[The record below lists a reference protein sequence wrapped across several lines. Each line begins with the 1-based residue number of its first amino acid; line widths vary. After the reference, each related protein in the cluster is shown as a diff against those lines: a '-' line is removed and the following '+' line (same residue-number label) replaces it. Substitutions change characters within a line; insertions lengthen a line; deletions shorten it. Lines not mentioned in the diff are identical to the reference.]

1 MLKDQPCLKSIKYY
15 CVYMYTHMYNHPKV
29 DRICNFQSYSH
40 FSEIVWNCPDSIYS
54 RMTLYIYM
62 FYIYMFYIYVLYIYI
77 YVLYIYMFY
86 IYCMNFLCNW
96 VWWIYTYIYIYTH
109 LYRRKFRSQTSDNME
124 RWKSRGGKSQEEKRR
139 REKIREEKES
149 EEIRCRCAKG

>member
-15 CVYMYTHMYNHPKV
+15 CVYMYTQMYNHPKV

-54 RMTLYIYM
+54 RMTLYIY
-62 FYIYMFYIYVLYIYI
+62 IYTCYIYI
-77 YVLYIYMFY
+77 YICIVCIFCVIEYGEYIH
-86 IYCMNFLCNW
+86 I
-96 VWWIYTYIYIYTH
+96 YIYIHIFIEGNLEVKT
-109 LYRRKFRSQTSDNME
+109 DNME

-139 REKIREEKES
+139 REKIGEEKES